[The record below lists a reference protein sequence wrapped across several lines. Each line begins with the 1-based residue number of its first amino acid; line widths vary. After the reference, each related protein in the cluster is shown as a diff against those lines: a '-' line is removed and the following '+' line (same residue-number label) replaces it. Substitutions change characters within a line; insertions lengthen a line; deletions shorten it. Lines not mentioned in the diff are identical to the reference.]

1 VIASG
6 PAKMLEFGVADET
19 AWRVGLSCGG
29 KIRVY
34 RRAGRLMDPHLLR
47 KLNAARRD
55 RKAAIM
61 LTDLA
66 DGRNRLIMKDDP
78 VTGDWAAVERHS
90 GPASPARW
98 KSDGQRFFLNV
109 HVPSPRMVIIGAVHI
124 SQVLAPMATMAGFDV
139 RVIDP
144 RTAFATPERF
154 ENVDLVADWP
164 EDALKDRPIDPFTA
178 LVAVTHDPKI
188 DDWPLIAA
196 LKTERV
202 LCWCARLAQDPCTAG
217 GAVERGGSCESE
229 IGRID
234 APIGLDIGAQSPE
247 EIAVAILGQVIAGRK
262 PAPHTPGKRESL
274 SHEVRPGRAVGS
286 RGSRA
291 GAFAPAR
298 SGAVEEGP
306 CADRR
311 IWNRSGRRQ

>member
-1 VIASG
+1 
-6 PAKMLEFGVADET
+6 
-19 AWRVGLSCGG
+19 
-29 KIRVY
+29 
-34 RRAGRLMDPHLLR
+34 MDPHLLR

-55 RKAAIM
+55 RQAAIM

-66 DGRNRLIMKDDP
+66 DGRNRLMMKGDP
-78 VTGDWAAVERHS
+78 IAGELGEAVEKAFRT
-90 GPASPARW
+90 GKAGVVEAE
-98 KSDGQRFFLNV
+98 GQRFFLNV

-124 SQVLAPMATMAGFDV
+124 SQALAPMAAMAGFDV

-188 DDWPLIAA
+188 DDWPLISA
-196 LKTERV
+196 LKTGAFYVGALGSRKTH
-202 LCWCARLAQDPCTAG
+202 ARR
-217 GAVERGGSCESE
+217 VERLSDAGLGEAE

-247 EIAVAILGQVIAGRK
+247 EIAVAILGQVIAALRK
-262 PAPHTPGKRESL
+262 PSPDTPAQAEK
-274 SHEVRPGRAVGS
+274 V
-286 RGSRA
+286 
-291 GAFAPAR
+291 
-298 SGAVEEGP
+298 
-306 CADRR
+306 
-311 IWNRSGRRQ
+311 